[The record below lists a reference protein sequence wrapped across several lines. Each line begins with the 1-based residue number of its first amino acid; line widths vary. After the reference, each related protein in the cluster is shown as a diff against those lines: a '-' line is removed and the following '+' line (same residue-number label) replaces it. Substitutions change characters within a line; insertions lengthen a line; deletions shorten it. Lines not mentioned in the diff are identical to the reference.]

1 MASRPDNDGVRR
13 TPPLRSA
20 SLAARLLIL
29 VIVPMLAVTV
39 LAAQRIQ
46 DERRTAREAEKVVDA
61 VGLQQ
66 TVADILPPANLER
79 IALEGLA
86 RVDELGLP
94 RSLVM
99 TLSGVDLEEV
109 YSGNAARLDAALDRL
124 ADGYR
129 DVVLPD
135 GTRLIE
141 EVRAV
146 RRDLQTQRALS
157 GENAATV
164 GGVSA
169 AFERLDALLGSA
181 IDAAHVPNDLPTR
194 LTQSAVRLSSLA
206 DVLSSAGQYG
216 EAMLSSLVAPGDVS
230 TAAADRA
237 HAAHIA
243 YLDVFAGTLDDA
255 DVAELDAVR
264 GQFGYYLDDVPDLAT
279 PTTVGA
285 TDASYVQASATAILG
300 MLDYLNRL
308 QAYSSDFHDAV
319 GADVTDAAET
329 AQRTADDTIW
339 LASAI
344 ALVTL
349 TLVSVVLWSILT
361 PLGRLRGRADDIN
374 RGEIALA
381 PLPVRGP
388 SDVRALTNAMNEMLA
403 TLHRVNAE
411 ITRLAA
417 GDVDASTTPDL
428 PGAIGVSIRDSVRHL
443 AAVTA
448 QLHRSEQL
456 SSAIVTK
463 AADAIWTIDADGKIR
478 TANEASGHLSRVP
491 PHEQIGRNI
500 RELISAVSGEAT
512 VAVPYGPAPKVLV
525 ANSVIETDGDA
536 VTAVIAHD
544 ISERSRFEERL
555 AYQANHDALTG
566 LPNRFAVLEHLDH
579 LAQVGAEDV
588 AVLFVDLDTFKSV
601 NDTHGHAVGDKVLAN
616 VASTLTRCVRGDEF
630 VGRLGGDEF
639 VVVVREFSQPADVV
653 ALGYRAIR
661 AIEQP
666 QEHDGHVFV
675 LSASVGVAIQGPG
688 VAALDTIRH
697 ADNAVYQAK
706 RRGRG
711 RVELFDATMQEE
723 IEHEAALELALRQAV
738 RNGELV
744 IHLQPVVDLANGRIT
759 GAEALVR
766 WERPGCGLVPP
777 GDFIPIAE
785 RSSLIYEI
793 ERWVLTQACERVAAW
808 RRRDPDCSYRIAV
821 NISGRHL
828 IEGDLLDDI
837 DAALILTGADPGM
850 LELELTETQLLEDL
864 GRATSVLDTLRA
876 RGITIAV
883 DDFGTGYSSMTY
895 LRHLPIDVVKIDRSF
910 VARATEHGYDSTVIE
925 ALLTIGRALG
935 LSVIAEGVET
945 EAQLDYV
952 RARGCHRAQGFL
964 LARPMPVDEAE
975 AMMMCRT
982 SVN

>member
-1 MASRPDNDGVRR
+1 MAARPDNSAVSR
-13 TPPLRSA
+13 TTPFRSA
-20 SLAARLLIL
+20 SLAARLLTL
-29 VIVPMLAVTV
+29 VVLPMLALTV
-39 LAAQRIQ
+39 LAVQRIE
-46 DERRTAREAEKVVDA
+46 DERHTASEAENVVEA
-61 VGLQQ
+61 VGMQQ
-66 TVADILPPANLER
+66 AVADILPAANLER

-86 RVDELGLP
+86 RVDELGIP
-94 RSLVM
+94 RPLIM
-99 TLSGVDLEEV
+99 TLAGVDLEEV
-109 YSGNAARLDAALDRL
+109 YTGNTSRLDAALDRL
-124 ADGYR
+124 ADSYGQ
-129 DVVLPD
+129 VVLDD
-135 GTRLIE
+135 GSRVIDN
-141 EVRAV
+141 VRAV

-157 GENAATV
+157 SEGAAALN
-164 GGVSA
+164 GVAA
-169 AFERLDALLGSA
+169 AFERLDTLLA
-181 IDAAHVPNDLPTR
+181 ATIAAAHVPSDLPTS
-194 LTQSAVRLSSLA
+194 LTRNAAQLAALSQ
-206 DVLSSAGQYG
+206 VLGSAGDYG
-216 EAMLSSLVAPGDVS
+216 ELMLSSLVAPDDS
-230 TAAADRA
+230 LAAAADRA
-237 HAAHIA
+237 YATHVA
-243 YLDVFAGTLDDA
+243 YLDVFANTLDPDERERLAGVRDRFDA
-255 DVAELDAVR
+255 LLGA
-264 GQFGYYLDDVPDLAT
+264 VPDRADGGATLAT
-279 PTTVGA
+279 DPA
-285 TDASYVQASATAILG
+285 YVQASAAAILG
-300 MLDYLNRL
+300 MLDYLEHLQSYSGEFHTAAGTEVSAAADEARL
-308 QAYSSDFHDAV
+308 
-319 GADVTDAAET
+319 T
-329 AQRTADDTIW
+329 AQRTLW
-339 LASAI
+339 LAAGIATVTITLIAI
-344 ALVTL
+344 
-349 TLVSVVLWSILT
+349 VLWSVLV
-361 PLGRLRGRADDIN
+361 PLRRLRARADAIT

-381 PLPVRGP
+381 PLAARGP
-388 SDVRALTNAMNEMLA
+388 SDLRALTSAMNDMLD
-403 TLHRVNAE
+403 TLHRVNDE

-417 GDVDASTTPDL
+417 GDVDPGETADL
-428 PGAIGVSIRDSVRHL
+428 PGAIGVSLRESVRHL

-463 AADAIWTIDADGKIR
+463 AADAIWTTDEDGRIR
-478 TANEASGHLSRVP
+478 TANEASGHLTRMP
-491 PHEQIGRNI
+491 PHEQIGRSI
-500 RELISAVSGEAT
+500 GELLSATSGEAVVT
-512 VAVPYGPAPKVLV
+512 VPYGPAPKVLV
-525 ANSVIETDGDA
+525 ANSVIESDGE
-536 VTAVIAHD
+536 VVSAVIAHD

-566 LPNRFAVLEHLDH
+566 LPNRFAVLDHLDH
-579 LAQVGAEDV
+579 LAQIGAEDV

-601 NDTHGHAVGDKVLAN
+601 NDTHGHAVGDKVLSN
-616 VASTLTRCVRGDEF
+616 VASTLSRCVRGDEF

-653 ALGYRAIR
+653 SLGYRVIR

-666 QEHDGHVFV
+666 QEHDGNVFV

-738 RNGELV
+738 RNHELV
-744 IHLQPVVDLANGRIT
+744 IHLQPVFDLANGRIT

-766 WERPGCGLVPP
+766 WERPGFGLVPP

-793 ERWVLTQACERVAAW
+793 ERWVLTQACERIADW

-837 DAALILTGADPGM
+837 DAALVLTGADPGM

-864 GRATSVLDTLRA
+864 ARATSVLDTLRS

-964 LARPMPVDEAE
+964 LARPMPVAEAE
-975 AMMMCRT
+975 AMMCTT
-982 SVN
+982 SVS